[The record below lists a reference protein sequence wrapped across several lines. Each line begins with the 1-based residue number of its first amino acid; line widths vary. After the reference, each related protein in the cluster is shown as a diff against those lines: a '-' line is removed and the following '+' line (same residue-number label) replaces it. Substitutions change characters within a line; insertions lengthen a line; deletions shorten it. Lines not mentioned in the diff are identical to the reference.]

1 MVGLL
6 VYCGLYNAQLKL
18 IDKYN
23 AHDYYIFF
31 IKIKIKILTFFV
43 NVIQNIYL
51 FIFNVIQ
58 IQ

>member
-23 AHDYYIFF
+23 AHAYYIFYKII
-31 IKIKIKILTFFV
+31 IKFLIFFD
-43 NVIQNIYL
+43 NVVQNIYL